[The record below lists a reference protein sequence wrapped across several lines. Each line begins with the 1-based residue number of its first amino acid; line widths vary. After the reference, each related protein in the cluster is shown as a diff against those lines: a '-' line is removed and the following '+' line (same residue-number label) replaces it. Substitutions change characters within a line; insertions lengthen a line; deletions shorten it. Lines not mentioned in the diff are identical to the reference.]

1 MSKIEN
7 GLTAHVLR
15 DDELDAVNGGYHD
28 VEAVAIQDLM
38 FQDSWYHEVDKAA
51 ARR

>member
-7 GLTAHVLR
+7 GPTARVLR

-28 VEAVAIQDLM
+28 VEAFGAPRPSCPRIRAITM
-38 FQDSWYHEVDKAA
+38 IPP
-51 ARR
+51 